1 MREMI
6 KLVLSILIF
15 SALSGGLLAA
25 LNNGL
30 KDRIEYQELKFV
42 KGPTI
47 KAIMEGCEND
57 PLEDRF
63 ILKDGETEFSFF
75 VGAFEGKRNTIAFE
89 TFGKGYGGDVGVI
102 VAINTENDSIL
113 GIGVTTHSE
122 TPGLGARAK
131 TDPDFAEQFKGLGP
145 DTVFKVKT
153 DGGDIDALTGATMTS
168 RGVSSAVA
176 EATEIYKRLKEEI
189 VKKLTS

>member
-6 KLVLSILIF
+6 KLVLAILIF

-57 PLEDRF
+57 PLGDRF
-63 ILKDGETEFSFF
+63 TLKDGEIEFNFF
-75 VGAFEGKRNTIAFE
+75 IGEFDGKRNTIAFE

-131 TDPDFAEQFKGLGP
+131 TDPDFAEQFKGLGL

-176 EATEIYKRLKEEI
+176 EATEIYKRLKDEI